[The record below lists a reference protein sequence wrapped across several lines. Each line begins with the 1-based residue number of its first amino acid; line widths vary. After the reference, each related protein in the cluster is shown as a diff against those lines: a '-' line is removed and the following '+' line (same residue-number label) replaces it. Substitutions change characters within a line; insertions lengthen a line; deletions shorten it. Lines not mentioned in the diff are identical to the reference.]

1 MKKRESYLTCS
12 NLVFLKAGKYKVII
26 IYSTKGAERISSIFT
41 NDYFN
46 PILLCNFEIITLN

>member
-26 IYSTKGAERISSIFT
+26 IYSTKGQKEYPAS
-41 NDYFN
+41 
-46 PILLCNFEIITLN
+46 LLMITLILFFFVILK